1 MATGRKLAMIKKKK
15 KKKPALST
23 FLDLAILF
31 LHHVHSLTIDC

>member
-1 MATGRKLAMIKKKK
+1 MATGRKLAMIKKKS
-15 KKKPALST
+15 ALST